1 MRFTRIIGIVGTLVV
16 LQCGYVIYQKNSPSR
31 LKEPFGSDVLLSHP
45 PGQIA
50 SAPSGSNLPAGTDV
64 LPAGTDV
71 LPAGTDVLMSQ
82 LPGLQGWR
90 TFAKPLALENGGLLL
105 FQRDGGNAVVWRID

>member
-64 LPAGTDV
+64 LPAGTD
-71 LPAGTDVLMSQ
+71 GLMSQ
-82 LPGLQGWR
+82 LPGFQGWR

-105 FQRDGGNAVVWRID
+105 FQRDGGNA